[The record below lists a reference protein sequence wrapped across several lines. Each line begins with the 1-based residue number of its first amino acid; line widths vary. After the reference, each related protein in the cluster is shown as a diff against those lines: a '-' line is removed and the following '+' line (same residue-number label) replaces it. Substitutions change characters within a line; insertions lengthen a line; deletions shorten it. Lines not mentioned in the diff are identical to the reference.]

1 MGTLVHYQ
9 LRALSIIPKCSIK
22 LCMAGWDKDL
32 DFWDFTP
39 LDVKICKFFFEA
51 IPKSSG
57 LDPND
62 CRSSYTTGCL
72 K

>member
-1 MGTLVHYQ
+1 
-9 LRALSIIPKCSIK
+9 
-22 LCMAGWDKDL
+22 MAGWDKDL